1 MDSAIRICWRLV
13 LQVRMPPQVQCRP
26 TSSSTKRQQPPI
38 RRHRLEDQHQRRHQ
52 SPSRTV
58 DDEPGRVL
66 RRQQHRR
73 EHSWALLERTTL
85 GRGMPWCRWL
95 MRRAKERSSEVRCKF
110 SWLLRCWRIVVMEC
124 GSVVERPT
132 TCRMPC
138 QDTPPPPACHT
149 FFLLVGR
156 YQCTNLPF
164 DAQSAPDRLI
174 DQEVMSGGRRHRCH
188 MPMAQGPACQHEQRD
203 RNFYGDGRSRGRT

>member
-13 LQVRMPPQVQCRP
+13 LLVRMPPRVQCRP
-26 TSSSTKRQQPPI
+26 TSSSTTKRQQPPI
-38 RRHRLEDQHQRRHQ
+38 RRHRPEDQHQRRHQ

-73 EHSWALLERTTL
+73 EHSWALLERTL
-85 GRGMPWCRWL
+85 GRGMSWCRWL

>member
-13 LQVRMPPQVQCRP
+13 LLVRMPPRVQCRP
-26 TSSSTKRQQPPI
+26 TSSSTTKRQQPPI
-38 RRHRLEDQHQRRHQ
+38 RRHRPEDQHQRRHQ

-73 EHSWALLERTTL
+73 EHSWALLERTL

>member
-73 EHSWALLERTTL
+73 EHSWALLERTL

>member
-13 LQVRMPPQVQCRP
+13 LLVRMPPRVQCRP
-26 TSSSTKRQQPPI
+26 TSSSTTKRQQPPI

-73 EHSWALLERTTL
+73 EHSWALLERTL

>member
-138 QDTPPPPACHT
+138 QDTPPPLALPCLATHFSC
-149 FFLLVGR
+149 LLVG
-156 YQCTNLPF
+156 TNVPISRLMRN
-164 DAQSAPDRLI
+164 QRLI
-174 DQEVMSGGRRHRCH
+174 D
-188 MPMAQGPACQHEQRD
+188 
-203 RNFYGDGRSRGRT
+203 